1 MAAQEGVVNMG
12 PARNVPG
19 RLSRERCARAEAE
32 QRGCDEALLLGR
44 GDPLSQDMKEAAVT
58 KS

>member
-12 PARNVPG
+12 QVRNVPG
-19 RLSRERCARAEAE
+19 RLSRERCTQAEAE

-44 GDPLSQDMKEAAVT
+44 GEPLSHDMKEAAVT
-58 KS
+58 KL